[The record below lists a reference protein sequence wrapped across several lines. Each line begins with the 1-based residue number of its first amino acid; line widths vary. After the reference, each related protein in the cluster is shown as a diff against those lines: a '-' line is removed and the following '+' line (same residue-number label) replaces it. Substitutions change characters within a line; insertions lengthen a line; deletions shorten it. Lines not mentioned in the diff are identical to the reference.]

1 MGDVQSG
8 GMGFDTRIDTF
19 MGEICAI
26 LKIRCQDQDQAQE
39 DLLQEGINMH
49 SEKTTIRLVAV
60 DMDGTLLHDDKSI
73 SDYTLDVL
81 RRIVKKGVIL
91 VPASGRPIGGMK
103 EAVLNNVDGIQYAIC
118 SNGAMLMD
126 VPEEKSIC
134 ETGIP
139 TEKAVEAIAYLEQ
152 FPVITARFVPS
163 SVERTHLPSCFS
175 TDKGTFRAEGW
186 EKTGLSEKY
195 PYIRFSEGNVK
206 DLGAFLRTSGVKVMK
221 MGAFVLKDGLAQ
233 ELLEKGSP
241 IPGIVFLRT
250 GDGIIELNSVDAS
263 KGNALC
269 TLCKKLGISMENVL
283 AIGDNEN
290 DISMLQAAGISVA
303 MENAEDDVKQAAKF
317 VAGHNEEDGAA
328 HFLEEW
334 VL

>member
-1 MGDVQSG
+1 MKQGSPQKKQWKPLRIWNNSQWLYMPIQTKVLSG
-8 GMGFDTRIDTF
+8 QR
-19 MGEICAI
+19 A
-26 LKIRCQDQDQAQE
+26 
-39 DLLQEGINMH
+39 
-49 SEKTTIRLVAV
+49 
-60 DMDGTLLHDDKSI
+60 
-73 SDYTLDVL
+73 
-81 RRIVKKGVIL
+81 
-91 VPASGRPIGGMK
+91 GR
-103 EAVLNNVDGIQYAIC
+103 
-118 SNGAMLMD
+118 
-126 VPEEKSIC
+126 
-134 ETGIP
+134 
-139 TEKAVEAIAYLEQ
+139 
-152 FPVITARFVPS
+152 
-163 SVERTHLPSCFS
+163 
-175 TDKGTFRAEGW
+175 
-186 EKTGLSEKY
+186 
-195 PYIRFSEGNVK
+195 K

>member
-1 MGDVQSG
+1 
-8 GMGFDTRIDTF
+8 
-19 MGEICAI
+19 
-26 LKIRCQDQDQAQE
+26 
-39 DLLQEGINMH
+39 MH
-49 SEKTTIRLVAV
+49 NKKPTIYLVAV
-60 DMDGTLLHDDKSI
+60 DMDGTLLHNDKSI
-73 SDYTLDVL
+73 SDYTINVL
-81 RRIVKKGVIL
+81 RKIVEKGILL
-91 VPASGRPIGGMK
+91 VPASGRPLNGMK
-103 EAVLNNVDGIQYAIC
+103 AAVLNNVKGIKYAIC

-126 VPEEKSIC
+126 VQKEKSIS

-139 TEKAVEAIAYLEQ
+139 IEKALEALTYLEQ
-152 FPVITARFVPS
+152 FPVAVYDHKDR
-163 SVERTHLPSCFS
+163 
-175 TDKGTFRAEGW
+175 GTFRAEGW

-206 DLGAFLRTSGVKVMK
+206 NLREFLRTSRVNVMK
-221 MGAFVLKDGLAQ
+221 MGAYILTDKLAQ
-233 ELLEKGSP
+233 KLLEKGSP
-241 IPGIVFLRT
+241 IPGIAFLRS
-250 GDGIIELNSVDAS
+250 GDGIIELNSTNAS

-269 TLCKKLGISMENVL
+269 ILCEKLGIQLENVL

-290 DISMLQAAGISVA
+290 DISMLQAAGISAA

>member
-1 MGDVQSG
+1 
-8 GMGFDTRIDTF
+8 
-19 MGEICAI
+19 
-26 LKIRCQDQDQAQE
+26 
-39 DLLQEGINMH
+39 MH
-49 SEKTTIRLVAV
+49 NKKPTIYLVAV
-60 DMDGTLLHDDKSI
+60 DMDGTLLHNDKSI
-73 SDYTLDVL
+73 SDYTINVL
-81 RRIVKKGVIL
+81 RKIVEKGILL
-91 VPASGRPIGGMK
+91 VPASGRPLNGMK
-103 EAVLNNVDGIQYAIC
+103 AAVLNNVKGIKYAIC

-126 VPEEKSIC
+126 VQKEKSIS

-139 TEKAVEAIAYLEQ
+139 TEKALEALTYLEQ
-152 FPVITARFVPS
+152 FPVAVY
-163 SVERTHLPSCFS
+163 VH
-175 TDKGTFRAEGW
+175 TDRGTFRAEGW

-195 PYIRFSEGNVK
+195 PYIRFSEGTVK
-206 DLGAFLRTSGVKVMK
+206 NLGEFLRTSGVNVMK
-221 MGAFVLKDGLAQ
+221 MGAYILTDELAQ
-233 ELLEKGSP
+233 KLLEKGSP

-250 GDGIIELNSVDAS
+250 GDGIIELNSIHAS

-290 DISMLQAAGISVA
+290 DISMLQAAGISAA

-328 HFLEEW
+328 HFLEKW

>member
-81 RRIVKKGVIL
+81 RKIVKKGVIL

-134 ETGIP
+134 ETGIS

-152 FPVITARFVPS
+152 FPVAVYA
-163 SVERTHLPSCFS
+163 H

-250 GDGIIELNSVDAS
+250 GDGIIELNSIHAS

-290 DISMLQAAGISVA
+290 DISMLQASGTAVA
-303 MENAEDDVKQAAKF
+303 MANATPEVKACADFITQQDND
-317 VAGHNEEDGAA
+317 HDGLSEAILQL
-328 HFLEEW
+328 FEM
-334 VL
+334 

>member
-1 MGDVQSG
+1 
-8 GMGFDTRIDTF
+8 
-19 MGEICAI
+19 
-26 LKIRCQDQDQAQE
+26 
-39 DLLQEGINMH
+39 MH
-49 SEKTTIRLVAV
+49 NKKPTIYLVAV
-60 DMDGTLLHDDKSI
+60 DMDGTLLHNDKSI
-73 SDYTLDVL
+73 SDYTINVL
-81 RRIVKKGVIL
+81 RKIVEKGILL
-91 VPASGRPIGGMK
+91 VPASGRPLNGMK
-103 EAVLNNVDGIQYAIC
+103 AAVLNNVKGIKYAIC

-126 VPEEKSIC
+126 VQKEKSIS

-139 TEKAVEAIAYLEQ
+139 IEKALEALTYLEQ
-152 FPVITARFVPS
+152 FPVAVY
-163 SVERTHLPSCFS
+163 VH
-175 TDKGTFRAEGW
+175 TDRGTFRAEGW

-195 PYIRFSEGNVK
+195 PYIRFSEGTVK
-206 DLGAFLRTSGVKVMK
+206 NLGEFLRTSGVNVMK
-221 MGAFVLKDGLAQ
+221 MGAYILTDELAQ
-233 ELLEKGSP
+233 KLLEKGSL

-250 GDGIIELNSVDAS
+250 GDGIIELNSIHAS

>member
-1 MGDVQSG
+1 
-8 GMGFDTRIDTF
+8 
-19 MGEICAI
+19 
-26 LKIRCQDQDQAQE
+26 
-39 DLLQEGINMH
+39 
-49 SEKTTIRLVAV
+49 
-60 DMDGTLLHDDKSI
+60 
-73 SDYTLDVL
+73 
-81 RRIVKKGVIL
+81 
-91 VPASGRPIGGMK
+91 
-103 EAVLNNVDGIQYAIC
+103 
-118 SNGAMLMD
+118 
-126 VPEEKSIC
+126 
-134 ETGIP
+134 
-139 TEKAVEAIAYLEQ
+139 
-152 FPVITARFVPS
+152 
-163 SVERTHLPSCFS
+163 
-175 TDKGTFRAEGW
+175 
-186 EKTGLSEKY
+186 
-195 PYIRFSEGNVK
+195 
-206 DLGAFLRTSGVKVMK
+206 MK

-250 GDGIIELNSVDAS
+250 GDGIIELNSIHAS
-263 KGNALC
+263 QGNALC

>member
-1 MGDVQSG
+1 M
-8 GMGFDTRIDTF
+8 
-19 MGEICAI
+19 
-26 LKIRCQDQDQAQE
+26 
-39 DLLQEGINMH
+39 
-49 SEKTTIRLVAV
+49 EKTSQLLLLCLFNEV
-60 DMDGTLLHDDKSI
+60 DFHDFLL
-73 SDYTLDVL
+73 
-81 RRIVKKGVIL
+81 VIL
-91 VPASGRPIGGMK
+91 ISPIII
-103 EAVLNNVDGIQYAIC
+103 LI
-118 SNGAMLMD
+118 
-126 VPEEKSIC
+126 
-134 ETGIP
+134 
-139 TEKAVEAIAYLEQ
+139 
-152 FPVITARFVPS
+152 
-163 SVERTHLPSCFS
+163 
-175 TDKGTFRAEGW
+175 
-186 EKTGLSEKY
+186 
-195 PYIRFSEGNVK
+195 YI
-206 DLGAFLRTSGVKVMK
+206 DQ

-250 GDGIIELNSVDAS
+250 GDGIIELNSIHAS